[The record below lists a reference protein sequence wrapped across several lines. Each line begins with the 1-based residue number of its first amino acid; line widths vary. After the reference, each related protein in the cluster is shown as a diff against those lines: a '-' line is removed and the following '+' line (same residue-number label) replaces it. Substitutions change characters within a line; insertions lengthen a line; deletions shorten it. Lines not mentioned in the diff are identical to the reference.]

1 MMMIMIVIQFVRPGL
16 KGASGHEN
24 DFLHDDDSNDYDFH
38 ECVDESYDYVINE
51 CDD

>member
-1 MMMIMIVIQFVRPGL
+1 MIVIQFVRPGL

-24 DFLHDDDSNDYDFH
+24 DFLQNHHNDDINDYNIH

>member
-1 MMMIMIVIQFVRPGL
+1 MMMVVIQFVCPGL

-38 ECVDESYDYVINE
+38 ECDDYVINE
-51 CDD
+51 CDDYR